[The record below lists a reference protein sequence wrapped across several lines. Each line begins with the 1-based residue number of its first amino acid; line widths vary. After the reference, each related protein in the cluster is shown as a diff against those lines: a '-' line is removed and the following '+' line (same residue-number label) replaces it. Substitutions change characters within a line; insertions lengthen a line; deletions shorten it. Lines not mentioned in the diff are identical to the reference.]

1 MEELLKIDDLSKSFV
16 MHRAGRHILGCQHIS
31 LSLMPGEFVGIT
43 GRSGSGKSTILRC
56 IYRTNLP
63 ESGAIWY
70 NSESFGAL
78 DLCQASERQMIYLRK
93 YEMGRAKPPTTSY

>member
-16 MHRAGRHILGCQHIS
+16 MHRAERRILGCQHIS

-56 IYRTNLP
+56 IYRTN
-63 ESGAIWY
+63 
-70 NSESFGAL
+70 
-78 DLCQASERQMIYLRK
+78 
-93 YEMGRAKPPTTSY
+93 

>member
-63 ESGAIWY
+63 ESGAIGTTR
-70 NSESFGAL
+70 NRLERLICARR
-78 DLCQASERQMIYLRK
+78 ASVR
-93 YEMGRAKPPTTSY
+93 

>member
-56 IYRTNLP
+56 I
-63 ESGAIWY
+63 
-70 NSESFGAL
+70 
-78 DLCQASERQMIYLRK
+78 
-93 YEMGRAKPPTTSY
+93 